1 MFDLR
6 RLKHPTVFLQDVL
19 EEFRDKWKSE
29 VRVRKDEDNGNEAS
43 GGPVTDVDRDIDV
56 VTKVLRA

>member
-29 VRVRKDEDNGNEAS
+29 VRVRKDEDNGNEAA